1 MKTFIAAAVLAAA
14 FAVSAGTETPV
25 AKVGCESVS
34 VSAGFTNAVV
44 KLRNDGATDA
54 VEAVQIYVSTP
65 NSGKGAPS
73 ALPCGLARVAVPAGK
88 SVEASVAIDADAFA
102 EAGED
107 GAAKPVAGRCTVWA
121 ATVAPSGDGRG
132 LGVRSCSTV
141 VDAKPRLLFFR
152 SERCRRCIRLEK
164 ELFSTQKWFDFAEGR
179 ITLERVD
186 MGGIDEHPLAARYGV
201 DRKGTFVLTSA
212 GGGCAAARLE
222 ACEDPSVVLPWL
234 RGAIVSGD

>member
-1 MKTFIAAAVLAAA
+1 MKAFIAAAVLVAA

-54 VEAVQIYVSTP
+54 VEVVQIYVSTP
-65 NSGKGAPS
+65 NSGKGAHSEDGS
-73 ALPCGLARVAVPAGK
+73 AL
-88 SVEASVAIDADAFA
+88 
-102 EAGED
+102 
-107 GAAKPVAGRCTVWA
+107 
-121 ATVAPSGDGRG
+121 GD
-132 LGVRSCSTV
+132 RSSSTA

-212 GGGCAAARLE
+212 DDGREAARLE
-222 ACEDPSVVLPWL
+222 ACEDPAAVIPWL
-234 RGAIVSGD
+234 RGAIDSGD